1 MTGNNKGVRLAQA
14 AKEFN
19 VGTETITAHLKK
31 KGFDV
36 DNKATFKLSEE
47 MYEVLERDFA
57 REKKEKERAEQ
68 VHLRTTSIKETEKNE
83 TDNSNKA
90 PLHVESKTDN
100 VVTETSPQSQPL
112 KEELPILSKEKPKTD
127 VNSNNPHKDGIEKVS
142 EEHKKPQ
149 EEKPIQKA
157 GNGAPKPKPIVV
169 EEPVMVP
176 PARDIDAMFDE
187 FDAMPLDFKPIH
199 RNKGDK
205 QKGGKDNREQQ
216 KQKNTTEIAA
226 KPIEEQS
233 KSKEETPDTETQEL
247 FRADTIESYGV
258 TGTKVVGKIDLDSLN
273 FRTRPD
279 RVADKKKEKDKRIN
293 KQKNDNRQGSGGE
306 SNKGANNNNQNDR
319 RNQPQKGTPNAANNN
334 NSQNANN
341 SGTDSDHEKKKK
353 RKRIKVDKK
362 VNTDSTTTAEQNPN
376 AQNKRPQAGGNQQN
390 QQNQQNQGG
399 GGQQGRGGGGRDN
412 NQHKPGQG
420 RGGKDNQNQNKA
432 QNQNQ
437 AQNKGV
443 VEKKRPTPQVTKKK
457 ADRDKQAQGQT
468 EVSEKEIQDKIRAT
482 MAKLSGGARPK
493 NTRAKLRKQ
502 KRDIHAERQQEANA
516 PTNIL
521 HVTEFVTVSELA
533 KLMDITATKVISTCF
548 AVGIIVT
555 INQRL
560 DAELIELVAS
570 EFNFEVEFIG
580 ATEEEIEFEE
590 VADDPAVLV
599 ERPPIVT
606 IMGHVD
612 HGKTSLLDYIRKT
625 KVVEGEAGG
634 ITQHIG
640 AYQITTQSG
649 KKITFLDT
657 PGHEAFTAMRARGTK
672 VTDIVVIVIAADDSV
687 MPTTKEAISH
697 ARAANVPMIFA
708 INKIDRP
715 ESNPE
720 RIREQLAQMDLLVE
734 EWGGKYQS
742 QEISAKKGINIDE
755 LLEKILL
762 EAELLEL
769 KANPDRLAGG
779 SVIEATLDKG
789 KGYITTLL
797 VQNGSLQ
804 VGDIILCGQY
814 SGKVRAM
821 FNEVGK
827 KVKKIGPS
835 GPAQIL
841 GLGGAPQAGEKFRVL
856 LDEQEA
862 RQIASKR
869 EQIIR
874 EQQQRARRHIT
885 LDEIGRRL
893 ALGTFKELNLIIKGD
908 VDGSVQALSDS
919 LLQLSTEEIQVR
931 IIHRGVGAITETDV
945 LLASASDA
953 IIIGFQVRPTPKA
966 RKNAEDENID
976 VRTYSII
983 YQAIDEVKAAMIGM
997 LEPKFE
1003 ERFACTVEV
1012 RDVFKVTKVGTI
1024 AGCLV
1029 TEGKIKPD
1037 TKIRLLRDG
1046 IIMHTGTIASLK
1058 RYKDDVKEVFSG
1070 MECGI
1075 AIKNFQDIQVGD
1087 LIEGFDEISV
1097 KRTL

>member
-1 MTGNNKGVRLAQA
+1 
-14 AKEFN
+14 
-19 VGTETITAHLKK
+19 
-31 KGFDV
+31 
-36 DNKATFKLSEE
+36 
-47 MYEVLERDFA
+47 
-57 REKKEKERAEQ
+57 
-68 VHLRTTSIKETEKNE
+68 
-83 TDNSNKA
+83 
-90 PLHVESKTDN
+90 
-100 VVTETSPQSQPL
+100 
-112 KEELPILSKEKPKTD
+112 
-127 VNSNNPHKDGIEKVS
+127 
-142 EEHKKPQ
+142 
-149 EEKPIQKA
+149 
-157 GNGAPKPKPIVV
+157 
-169 EEPVMVP
+169 
-176 PARDIDAMFDE
+176 
-187 FDAMPLDFKPIH
+187 
-199 RNKGDK
+199 
-205 QKGGKDNREQQ
+205 
-216 KQKNTTEIAA
+216 
-226 KPIEEQS
+226 
-233 KSKEETPDTETQEL
+233 
-247 FRADTIESYGV
+247 
-258 TGTKVVGKIDLDSLN
+258 
-273 FRTRPD
+273 
-279 RVADKKKEKDKRIN
+279 
-293 KQKNDNRQGSGGE
+293 
-306 SNKGANNNNQNDR
+306 
-319 RNQPQKGTPNAANNN
+319 
-334 NSQNANN
+334 
-341 SGTDSDHEKKKK
+341 
-353 RKRIKVDKK
+353 
-362 VNTDSTTTAEQNPN
+362 
-376 AQNKRPQAGGNQQN
+376 
-390 QQNQQNQGG
+390 
-399 GGQQGRGGGGRDN
+399 
-412 NQHKPGQG
+412 
-420 RGGKDNQNQNKA
+420 
-432 QNQNQ
+432 
-437 AQNKGV
+437 
-443 VEKKRPTPQVTKKK
+443 
-457 ADRDKQAQGQT
+457 
-468 EVSEKEIQDKIRAT
+468 
-482 MAKLSGGARPK
+482 
-493 NTRAKLRKQ
+493 
-502 KRDIHAERQQEANA
+502 
-516 PTNIL
+516 
-521 HVTEFVTVSELA
+521 
-533 KLMDITATKVISTCF
+533 
-548 AVGIIVT
+548 
-555 INQRL
+555 
-560 DAELIELVAS
+560 
-570 EFNFEVEFIG
+570 
-580 ATEEEIEFEE
+580 
-590 VADDPAVLV
+590 
-599 ERPPIVT
+599 
-606 IMGHVD
+606 
-612 HGKTSLLDYIRKT
+612 
-625 KVVEGEAGG
+625 
-634 ITQHIG
+634 
-640 AYQITTQSG
+640 
-649 KKITFLDT
+649 
-657 PGHEAFTAMRARGTK
+657 
-672 VTDIVVIVIAADDSV
+672 

-1024 AGCLV
+1024 AGCL
-1029 TEGKIKPD
+1029 
-1037 TKIRLLRDG
+1037 
-1046 IIMHTGTIASLK
+1046 
-1058 RYKDDVKEVFSG
+1058 
-1070 MECGI
+1070 
-1075 AIKNFQDIQVGD
+1075 
-1087 LIEGFDEISV
+1087 
-1097 KRTL
+1097 